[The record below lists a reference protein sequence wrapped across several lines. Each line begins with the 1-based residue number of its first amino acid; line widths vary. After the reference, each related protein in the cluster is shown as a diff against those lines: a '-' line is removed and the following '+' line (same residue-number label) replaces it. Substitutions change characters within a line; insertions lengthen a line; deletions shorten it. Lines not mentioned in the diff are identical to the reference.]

1 MKLQSLTPNLMVK
14 DVNKTIEFYTDIL
27 DFEVLQTVPEEGVL
41 EWAMVCRDDVSL
53 MFQKEESIKDEYPE
67 LKDQQGGGALT
78 LYIKV
83 EDLENLCQ
91 EIKNDVHII
100 KEMHETFYGANEFAI
115 QDPNSFI
122 LTFSD
127 VLE

>member
-1 MKLQSLTPNLMVK
+1 MKLQSLTPNLMVE

-41 EWAMVCRDDVSL
+41 EWAMVRRDDVSL
-53 MFQKEESIKDEYPE
+53 MFQKTESIRDEYPE
-67 LKDQQGGGALT
+67 LKGQQSGGALT

-83 EDLENLCQ
+83 EDFEGLYQ
-91 EIKNDVHII
+91 EIKDEVNLI
-100 KEMHETFYGANEFAI
+100 KKMHETFYGASEFAI

>member
-1 MKLQSLTPNLMVK
+1 MKLQSLTPNLMVE

-41 EWAMVCRDDVSL
+41 EWAMVRRDDVSL
-53 MFQKEESIKDEYPE
+53 MFQKTESIRDEYPE
-67 LKDQQGGGALT
+67 LKGQQSGGALT

-83 EDLENLCQ
+83 EDLEGLYQ
-91 EIKNDVHII
+91 EIKDEVNLI
-100 KEMHETFYGANEFAI
+100 KKMHETFYGANEFAI

>member
-1 MKLQSLTPNLMVK
+1 MKLQSLTPNLMVE

-53 MFQKEESIKDEYPE
+53 MFQKKESIKGEYPA
-67 LKDQQGGGALT
+67 LKDKQGGGALT
-78 LYIKV
+78 FYIKM
-83 EDLENLCQ
+83 EGLESMYQ
-91 EIKNDVHII
+91 EIKNDAHII
-100 KEMHETFYGANEFAI
+100 KEMHKTFYGANEFAI